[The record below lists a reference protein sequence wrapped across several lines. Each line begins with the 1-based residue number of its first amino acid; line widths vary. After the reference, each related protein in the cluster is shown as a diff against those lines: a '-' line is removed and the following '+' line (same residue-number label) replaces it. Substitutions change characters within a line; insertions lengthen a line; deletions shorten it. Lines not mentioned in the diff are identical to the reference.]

1 MEEKAAMEVMLD
13 EEHEPLEQKSGD
25 HNSYTLGRIGKHN
38 VVIACLPGG
47 HQGKAAA
54 ATVAVHM
61 MYSFPIK
68 LGLMVGIGGGVPSQV
83 PTI

>member
-47 HQGKAAA
+47 
-54 ATVAVHM
+54 
-61 MYSFPIK
+61 Y
-68 LGLMVGIGGGVPSQV
+68 
-83 PTI
+83 